1 MFDFVDYFAGVGGFH
16 AALADLGGRA
26 VQACEIDPKPAA
38 IYEHNW
44 NLKPVKD
51 VRELARHP
59 ETIPEHSVL
68 AGGFPCQPFSKSGRQ
83 LGIAED
89 RGTLFEDVLKVLE
102 AKQPPVVMLENVRNL
117 AGPRQQTAWL
127 RILRGLREA
136 GYRVGSQPTVFSP
149 HLLSPSSGGA
159 PQVRDRVYI
168 LGVWVGRDRALT
180 ETDVDPVVTRTVEP
194 GWDVSKW
201 SIESDVLLPDPVG
214 SDRQAYALGQDEVAW
229 IDTWNELLAALGD
242 AKLPGFPM
250 WEFAWHYKRPSGYS
264 TMPDWKRRL
273 IDQNR
278 EFYLQH
284 RQVIDA
290 WRSKKRAIPFSVFP
304 RSRQKLEWQAGTAE
318 RDLWKHLMQLR
329 PSGIRVK
336 AATYTPA
343 LVAMSQTPIFG
354 PRRRR
359 LTPLETARLQGFD
372 PEQFSFADQADSA
385 SYKQMGN
392 AVNVGVVRHVFREFV
407 EQNAHDIAACGD
419 RGRAIL
425 KALGYAD
432 EIVESQ
438 SGNSGAA

>member
-16 AALADLGGRA
+16 AALAGLGGRA

-38 IYEHNW
+38 IYAHNW
-44 NLKPVKD
+44 KIKPEKD

-89 RGTLFEDVLKVLE
+89 RGTLFEDVLRILD
-102 AKQPPVVMLENVRNL
+102 AKQPPVVMLENVRNI

-136 GYRVGSQPTVFSP
+136 GYRVGSEPTVFSP

-168 LGVWVGRDRALT
+168 LGVWVGRDRALI
-180 ETDVDPVVTRTVEP
+180 ETDVAPVVGRSVEP
-194 GWDVSKW
+194 GWDVANW
-201 SIESDVLLPDPVG
+201 RIETDALLPDPGG
-214 SDRQAYALGQDEVAW
+214 SDRQAYALSVDEVAW

-250 WEFAWHYKRPSGYS
+250 WEFAWRYKRPTDYS
-264 TMPDWKRRL
+264 SMPDWKRR
-273 IDQNR
+273 IVDQNR

-284 RQVIDA
+284 RRVIDD
-290 WRSKKRAIPFSVFP
+290 WRSKKRAIPFSTFP
-304 RSRQKLEWQAGTAE
+304 QSRQKLEWQAGAGE

-372 PEQFSFADQADSA
+372 TDKFSFAGQADGA

-392 AVNVGVVRHVFREFV
+392 AVNVGVVRHVFRAFV
-407 EQNAHDIAACGD
+407 EQNAHDIAACGE

-425 KALGYAD
+425 QALGHGD
-432 EIVESQ
+432 EILGSLSEV
-438 SGNSGAA
+438 SGAA